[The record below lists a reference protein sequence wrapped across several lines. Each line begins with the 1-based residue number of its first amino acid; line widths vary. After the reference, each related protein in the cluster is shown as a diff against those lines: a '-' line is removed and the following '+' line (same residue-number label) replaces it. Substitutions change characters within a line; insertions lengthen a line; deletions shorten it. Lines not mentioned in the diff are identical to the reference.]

1 MRKLPFLRHPIS
13 FSGALL
19 SLFSATL
26 FLIFFVAESMG
37 WHTNPYMGMVFFIIL
52 PGLFLAGLGLIP
64 IGVWRQHRR
73 VASGKGEL
81 QWPTLNLNSPRHR
94 KVTALVLVITVLNV
108 VIVSLAAYSGLHYMD
123 STEFCGTVCHEVMEP
138 QHLAFQNSAHARV
151 GCVQC
156 HIGPGASWFV
166 QSKLSGTRQI
176 FAVTLNTF
184 SRPIPSPVHNLRP
197 ARETCEQ
204 CHWPEKFHG
213 DKVVTRR
220 DYGDDEA
227 NTVTETTLQMHV
239 GGGSDQ
245 LRNATGIHWHTSA
258 ASTIEY
264 IATDEKREVIPWVKV
279 TYKDGSVREYTAEG
293 APTAEEL
300 AAGERRQMD
309 CVDCHNRAGH
319 PFANTPERAVNAALD
334 NGEMPTNLPFARREA
349 VAALSQTYDSKA
361 AALDAIAVKLRGFYR
376 TEQAEAYMGRR
387 QDVERVVNATQA
399 IYRRSVFPS
408 MKIGFGTYSNNIGHM
423 DFPGCFRCHDDN
435 HKTKDGLTISQSCDQ
450 CHDIR

>member
-1 MRKLPFLRHPIS
+1 MSRLPFLRHPIS
-13 FSGALL
+13 FAGGLVSAL
-19 SLFSATL
+19 SAAL
-26 FLIFFVAESMG
+26 FLVFFIAESMG
-37 WHTNPYMGMVFFIIL
+37 WHTNPYMGMVFVIIL
-52 PGLFLAGLGLIP
+52 PLCFIAGLVLIP
-64 IGVWRQHRR
+64 LGVWRQHRR
-73 VASGKGEL
+73 VAAGKAEL

-94 KVTALVLVITVLNV
+94 RVTAIVLVLTLMNV

-138 QHLAFQNSAHARV
+138 QHLAFEAGAHARV

-184 SRPIPSPVHNLRP
+184 SRPIPQPVRNLRP

-227 NTVTETTLQMHV
+227 NTVTETTLQLHV
-239 GGGSDQ
+239 GGGSER
-245 LRNATGIHWHTSA
+245 LRKATGIHWHTSA
-258 ASTIEY
+258 SSTIEY
-264 IATDEKREVIPWVKV
+264 VATDERRDVIPWVRV
-279 TYKDGSVREYTAEG
+279 TDRDGSVREYVAEG
-293 APTAEEL
+293 TPAETITNG
-300 AAGERRQMD
+300 ATRRFD

-319 PFANTPERAVNAALD
+319 PFDNTPERAVNAALAS
-334 NGEMPTNLPFARREA
+334 GEMPTDLPFARRES
-349 VAALSQTYDSKA
+349 VAALKATYDSKA
-361 AALDAIAVKLRGFYR
+361 AALDAIAATLRGFYR
-376 TEQAEAYMGRR
+376 TEVSEAYMGRR
-387 QDVERVVNATQA
+387 QDVERVVNATQEL
-399 IYRRSVFPS
+399 YRRNVFPS
-408 MKIGFGTYSNNIGHM
+408 MNVGFGTYSNNIGHM

-435 HKTKDGLTISQSCDQ
+435 HKTKDGRVISQSCDL
-450 CHDIR
+450 CHEIK

>member
-26 FLIFFVAESMG
+26 FLVFFVAESMG

-52 PGLFLAGLGLIP
+52 PALFLAGLALIP

-73 VASGKGEL
+73 LAAGKAEL
-81 QWPTLNLNSPRHR
+81 QWPTLNLNSARHR

-176 FAVTLNTF
+176 FAVSLNTF

-213 DKVVTRR
+213 DKVITRR
-220 DYGDDEA
+220 DYADDEA

-258 ASTIEY
+258 SSTIEY

-279 TYKDGSVREYTAEG
+279 TFKDGTVREYQAEG
-293 APTAEEL
+293 AAPDVL

-376 TEQAEAYMGRR
+376 TEQSEAYMGRR
-387 QDVERVVNATQA
+387 QDVERVVGATQA
-399 IYRRSVFPS
+399 IYRRTIFPS

-435 HKTKDGLTISQSCDQ
+435 HKTKEGRVISQSCDL

>member
-435 HKTKDGLTISQSCDQ
+435 HKTKEGLTISQSCDL